1 MNNKI
6 YINSC
11 VSSFE
16 NHKVT
21 SVAIYGLILILQPP
35 LHEFLF
41 KIDKKINVFD
51 LNKLLFGC
59 SSSTA

>member
-41 KIDKKINVFD
+41 KIDKK
-51 LNKLLFGC
+51 
-59 SSSTA
+59 